1 VYVSPFF
8 VTSFFAPKIFFA
20 KASLSSIKFCSVA
33 EETFFVS
40 LSIIVGETVISFLFK
55 KVTRLFT
62 TSSESLSDIE
72 VGNVQITVRFITI
85 NNESKITFIGKR
97 FTSTSLLI
105 H

>member
-1 VYVSPFF
+1 
-8 VTSFFAPKIFFA
+8 
-20 KASLSSIKFCSVA
+20 
-33 EETFFVS
+33 
-40 LSIIVGETVISFLFK
+40 
-55 KVTRLFT
+55 
-62 TSSESLSDIE
+62 